1 MEKTS
6 YYLGIDL
13 DNDNAVISYFQLNMK
28 EPETVST
35 VAGSEVYQIPLM
47 LTKKHGI
54 GQWFIGEEAKRLALL
69 QGEEAVSG
77 LLQAALAG
85 KEFFIEGETYKA
97 QELLA
102 LYIKKLVYLAG
113 KLGNPV
119 TPDFLVIT
127 LEQLSREVT
136 ELFLQVA
143 ERIGIPE
150 GKLTLIDRRESF
162 YYFAFSQQKELWL
175 HDVCLFDNR
184 GDEVWCRRLERDQRT
199 MPQLVTISE
208 EQRNIDRANKDAS
221 FLKIV
226 SETTGGH
233 IVSAVYLTGDGFDGE
248 WMKESLSFL
257 CKGRRV
263 FMGKN
268 LYSKGACY
276 AAARKCMTEENS
288 WQFVYMGDNEMKVN
302 VSLKVRSQGKT
313 EFYTLISAGDN
324 WYETVGECEVLLDGS
339 NEISFWLQLPNS
351 KEAKIEKLTLAD
363 LPERP
368 PRTTRLRI
376 KAQPVSD
383 MEVKIGIKDLGFGE
397 IFKSSDK
404 TWEYMMSLENVQ

>member
-1 MEKTS
+1 MEKMP

-13 DNDNAVISYFQLNMK
+13 DNDNAVISYIQLHMR

-47 LTKKHGI
+47 LAKKHGI
-54 GQWFIGEEAKRLALL
+54 GQWFVGEEAKRLALL

-77 LLQAALAG
+77 LLHAALSG
-85 KEFFIEGETYKA
+85 QEFFVEGE
-97 QELLA
+97 ELLA
-102 LYIKKLVYLAG
+102 LYIKKLIYLAG

-119 TPDFLVIT
+119 IPDFLVIT

-136 ELFLQVA
+136 ELFIRVA
-143 ERIGIPE
+143 ERIGIHD
-150 GKLTLIDRRESF
+150 GRLTLIDRRESF

-208 EQRNIDRANKDAS
+208 EQRNIDRAGKDAS
-221 FLKIV
+221 FLKVVTEAV
-226 SETTGGH
+226 SGH

-276 AAARKCMTEENS
+276 AAARKCMKAENS

-302 VSLKVRSQGKT
+302 VSLKVQRQGKT
-313 EFYTLISAGDN
+313 ELLTLINAGDN

-339 NEISFWLQLPNS
+339 NEIDFWLQLPNS
-351 KEAKIEKLTLAD
+351 KEAQIEKLTLAD
-363 LPERP
+363 LPKRP

-383 MEVKIGIKDLGFGE
+383 MEVKIKIKDLGFGE

-404 TWEYMMSLENVQ
+404 TWEYMMSLGAVK

>member
-1 MEKTS
+1 MEKIP

-35 VAGSEVYQIPLM
+35 VAGSEVYQIPVM
-47 LTKKHGI
+47 IEKKRGI
-54 GQWFIGEEAKRLALL
+54 GQWFIGEEARRLALM
-69 QGEEAVSG
+69 QGEEPVSG
-77 LLQAALAG
+77 LLDAALF
-85 KEFFIEGETYKA
+85 ENELLVEGERYKA
-97 QELLA
+97 EELLV
-102 LYIKKLVYLAG
+102 LYIKKLIYLAG
-113 KLGNPV
+113 KLGNPIM
-119 TPDFLVIT
+119 PDFMVIT
-127 LEQLSREVT
+127 LDELSRKKT
-136 ELFLQVA
+136 ELFLKVA
-143 ERIGIPE
+143 KKLGIPE
-150 GKLTLIDRRESF
+150 GSLTLIDRRESF
-162 YYFAFSQQKELWL
+162 YYFAFSQKKELWL

-184 GDEVWCRRLERDQRT
+184 GERVWCRRLERDQRT
-199 MPQLVTISE
+199 VPQLVTIGE
-208 EQRNIDRANKDAS
+208 EERNIDRVNKDAS
-221 FLKIV
+221 FLKIT
-226 SETTGGH
+226 SEVIEGH

-276 AAARKCMTEENS
+276 AAARKCAPVDAG

-302 VSLKVRSQGKT
+302 VSLKVQNQGKT
-313 EFYTLISAGDN
+313 EFLTLISAGDN
-324 WYETVGECEVLLDGS
+324 WYEAVGECEVLLDGTS
-339 NEISFWLQLPNS
+339 EIDFWLQLPKS

-376 KAQPVSD
+376 RVQPVSD
-383 MEVKIGIKDLGFGE
+383 MEVNIRIKDLGFGE

-404 TWEYMMSLENVQ
+404 TWEYVMSLKTTQ

>member
-35 VAGSEVYQIPLM
+35 VAGSEVYQIPLI
-47 LTKKHGI
+47 LAKKRGI

-77 LLQAALAG
+77 LLQAALAE

-119 TPDFLVIT
+119 IPDFLVIT

-162 YYFAFSQQKELWL
+162 YYFACSQQKELWL

-226 SETTGGH
+226 SEVTGGH

-302 VSLKVRSQGKT
+302 VSLKVQSQGKT
-313 EFYTLISAGDN
+313 EFFTLISAGDN

-339 NEISFWLQLPNS
+339 NEIDFWLQLPNS

-383 MEVKIGIKDLGFGE
+383 MEVKIRIKDLGFGE

>member
-35 VAGSEVYQIPLM
+35 VAGSEVYQIPLI

-119 TPDFLVIT
+119 IPDFLVIT

-226 SETTGGH
+226 SEVTGGH

-302 VSLKVRSQGKT
+302 VSLKVQSQGKT
-313 EFYTLISAGDN
+313 EFFTLISAGDN

-339 NEISFWLQLPNS
+339 NEIDFWLQLPNS

-383 MEVKIGIKDLGFGE
+383 MEVKIRIKDLGFGE

>member
-35 VAGSEVYQIPLM
+35 VAGSEVYQILA
-47 LTKKHGI
+47 KKHGI

-119 TPDFLVIT
+119 IPDFLVIT

-226 SETTGGH
+226 SEVTGGH

-302 VSLKVRSQGKT
+302 VSLKVQSQGKT
-313 EFYTLISAGDN
+313 EFFTLISAGDN

-339 NEISFWLQLPNS
+339 NEIDFWLQLPNS

-376 KAQPVSD
+376 K
-383 MEVKIGIKDLGFGE
+383 DLGFGE

>member
-35 VAGSEVYQIPLM
+35 VAGSAVYQIPLI
-47 LTKKHGI
+47 LAKKHGI

-119 TPDFLVIT
+119 IPDFLVIT

-226 SETTGGH
+226 SEVTGGH

-276 AAARKCMTEENS
+276 AAAGKCMTEENS

-302 VSLKVRSQGKT
+302 VSLKVQSQGKT
-313 EFYTLISAGDN
+313 EFFTLISAGDN

-339 NEISFWLQLPNS
+339 NEIDFWLQLPNS

-383 MEVKIGIKDLGFGE
+383 MEVKIRIKDLGFGE

>member
-35 VAGSEVYQIPLM
+35 VAGSEVYQIPLI
-47 LTKKHGI
+47 LAKKHGI

-77 LLQAALAG
+77 LLQAALAE

-119 TPDFLVIT
+119 IPDFLVIT

-150 GKLTLIDRRESF
+150 GKLTLIDRREGF

-226 SETTGGH
+226 SEVTGGH

-257 CKGRRV
+257 CKGR
-263 FMGKN
+263 
-268 LYSKGACY
+268 
-276 AAARKCMTEENS
+276 
-288 WQFVYMGDNEMKVN
+288 
-302 VSLKVRSQGKT
+302 
-313 EFYTLISAGDN
+313 
-324 WYETVGECEVLLDGS
+324 
-339 NEISFWLQLPNS
+339 
-351 KEAKIEKLTLAD
+351 
-363 LPERP
+363 
-368 PRTTRLRI
+368 
-376 KAQPVSD
+376 
-383 MEVKIGIKDLGFGE
+383 
-397 IFKSSDK
+397 
-404 TWEYMMSLENVQ
+404 

>member
-35 VAGSEVYQIPLM
+35 VAGSEVYQISLI
-47 LTKKHGI
+47 LAKKHGI

-119 TPDFLVIT
+119 IPDFLVIT

-226 SETTGGH
+226 SEVTGGH

-302 VSLKVRSQGKT
+302 VSLKVQSQGKT
-313 EFYTLISAGDN
+313 EFFTLISAGDN

-339 NEISFWLQLPNS
+339 NEIDFWLQLPNS

-383 MEVKIGIKDLGFGE
+383 MEVKIRIKDLGFGE

>member
-1 MEKTS
+1 MC
-6 YYLGIDL
+6 IRDR
-13 DNDNAVISYFQLNMK
+13 
-28 EPETVST
+28 
-35 VAGSEVYQIPLM
+35 
-47 LTKKHGI
+47 
-54 GQWFIGEEAKRLALL
+54 WFIGEEAKRLALL

-119 TPDFLVIT
+119 IPDFLVIT

-208 EQRNIDRANKDAS
+208 EQRNIDRANKDEMCIRDRCRS
-221 FLKIV
+221 PYFYIHFRPLRILQTLEESTRSYIV
-226 SETTGGH
+226 PVH
-233 IVSAVYLTGDGFDGE
+233 LHC
-248 WMKESLSFL
+248 LL
-257 CKGRRV
+257 
-263 FMGKN
+263 N
-268 LYSKGACY
+268 Y
-276 AAARKCMTEENS
+276 A
-288 WQFVYMGDNEMKVN
+288 
-302 VSLKVRSQGKT
+302 
-313 EFYTLISAGDN
+313 
-324 WYETVGECEVLLDGS
+324 
-339 NEISFWLQLPNS
+339 
-351 KEAKIEKLTLAD
+351 
-363 LPERP
+363 LPES
-368 PRTTRLRI
+368 
-376 KAQPVSD
+376 QHC
-383 MEVKIGIKDLGFGE
+383 
-397 IFKSSDK
+397 
-404 TWEYMMSLENVQ
+404 